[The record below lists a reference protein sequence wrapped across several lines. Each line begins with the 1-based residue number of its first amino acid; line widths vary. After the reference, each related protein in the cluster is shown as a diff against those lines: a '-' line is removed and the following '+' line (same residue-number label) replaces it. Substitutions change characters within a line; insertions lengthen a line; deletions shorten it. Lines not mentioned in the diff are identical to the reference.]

1 MLQKMIPALILIFGI
16 PLLSFVVI
24 NIFNTFFNIF
34 TISINNNQNISH
46 NIFLSLKPQEID
58 LKTWK
63 DLTIDNSFGIIPFE
77 EYTKINISSSEL
89 LFFPSI
95 VGITLLS
102 IFIKNA
108 IYLSNKTFQYFFL
121 FLISPFVFSTMLF
134 DGGKRFNNWNKMY
147 FSKLI
152 SIFVYIL
159 GLKIFSFYSVIINNS
174 INGIDNIYNFTK
186 LSLFSILLIGG
197 AYSISKFVKMISNLL
212 GESHT
217 FRSTLIENK
226 LIYENIK
233 EIMSQNFY
241 SNYINKKNCVIQS
254 LKEKNITF
262 SKISDKELKSKNLF
276 QTINFDNNKE
286 FRHKRSDY
294 AST

>member
-1 MLQKMIPALILIFGI
+1 
-16 PLLSFVVI
+16 
-24 NIFNTFFNIF
+24 
-34 TISINNNQNISH
+34 
-46 NIFLSLKPQEID
+46 
-58 LKTWK
+58 
-63 DLTIDNSFGIIPFE
+63 
-77 EYTKINISSSEL
+77 
-89 LFFPSI
+89 
-95 VGITLLS
+95 
-102 IFIKNA
+102 
-108 IYLSNKTFQYFFL
+108 
-121 FLISPFVFSTMLF
+121 
-134 DGGKRFNNWNKMY
+134 MY